1 MKSLSMSDQTIL
13 QKLDNIERMLI
24 EQTINQKDVLNVKE
38 ACLLLDITPSYL
50 YKLTSNKQIPHHC
63 PMGKKLYF
71 ERTALL
77 EWVKQHPV
85 RGFITGVDPKMS
97 NKKLK

>member
-1 MKSLSMSDQTIL
+1 MSDHLIL
-13 QKLDNIERMLI
+13 EKLQNIERMMI
-24 EQTINQKDVLNVKE
+24 EQAIHQKDVLNVKE
-38 ACLLLDITPSYL
+38 ACILLDITPSYL

-77 EWVKQHPV
+77 EWVKKNPV
-85 RGFITGVDPKMS
+85 RGFTTGMNPLKS
-97 NKKLK
+97 SKKS